1 VSAEDFSDAVL
12 VLLGHGSTVN
22 AESGAPVCL
31 QAAEL
36 RRRKCFAEV
45 REAFWRQAPQVKQVL
60 SELTAARVF
69 VVPLFIS
76 EGYFSEATIPGE
88 LGFGGGGPGHFSRV
102 QQRGA
107 QKLFYCKPLGTH
119 DRMTSVLLARAREIV
134 EKFPFPRPPKP
145 EDTTLFIAGHGT
157 EQNLNSRKAIERQA
171 DLIRALGLYAGV
183 HGVFLE
189 EEPRIGECY
198 QMAQTRNMV
207 IVPFFI
213 SDGMH
218 AREDIPVLLGEAER
232 VVQQRLQRG
241 LPTWRNPT
249 ERKGKLVWY
258 ATSVGSEPQLAE
270 VILDLVREAAEG

>member
-1 VSAEDFSDAVL
+1 MSAEDFSDAVL

-76 EGYFSEATIPGE
+76 QGYFSEATIPGE
-88 LGFGGGGPGHFSRV
+88 LGFGGGGPGQFSRV

-258 ATSVGSEPQLAE
+258 ASSVGSEPQLAE
-270 VILDLVREAAEG
+270 VILDLVREAAGG

>member
-1 VSAEDFSDAVL
+1 MSAEDFSDAVL

-88 LGFGGGGPGHFSRV
+88 LGFGGGGPGQFSRV

-258 ATSVGSEPQLAE
+258 ASSVGSEPQLAE
-270 VILDLVREAAEG
+270 VILDLVREAAGG